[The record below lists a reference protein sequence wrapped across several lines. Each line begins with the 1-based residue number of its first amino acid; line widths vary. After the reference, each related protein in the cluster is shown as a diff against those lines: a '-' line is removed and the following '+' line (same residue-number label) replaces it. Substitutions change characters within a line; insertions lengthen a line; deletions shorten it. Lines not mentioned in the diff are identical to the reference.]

1 MRVEGVYV
9 LSVKTFTERIA
20 HIRREMERHG
30 IAFTLVLEHDVP
42 DLDAALVRATFAAS
56 ELLPQHQSLVLKHIA
71 AWRSAQSKAQRR
83 VLVFE
88 DDAVLAQDFAPRFD
102 AAMRAAEAL
111 EPGWLVNL
119 GGADAKVPDR
129 YFLEPGPLIRLPI
142 GTTEAYVTDLEAVTR
157 RLAWL
162 ESNKVTLPA
171 DHFLAELDPT
181 LGIEQYWLRP
191 PLVEQGSSTGLF
203 DSALDRSRGKH
214 SRAFNALRNRWSKF
228 QRRRLR
234 AWLVRARATLVGR

>member
-1 MRVEGVYV
+1 MRVDGVYV
-9 LSVKTFTERIA
+9 LSVRTFTERIA

-30 IAFTLVLEHDVP
+30 IAFELVLEHDVP
-42 DLDAALVRATFAAS
+42 ELDPALVRATFVPS

-71 AWRSAQSKAQRR
+71 AWRRAKSKAQRR
-83 VLVFE
+83 ILVFE
-88 DDAVLAQDFAPRFD
+88 DDAVLARDFAARFD
-102 AAMRAAEAL
+102 AAMRAAESLA
-111 EPGWLVNL
+111 PGWLVNL

-129 YFLEPGPLIRLPI
+129 YFLERGPLIRLPI

-162 ESNKVTLPA
+162 ERNKVGLPA
-171 DHFLAELDPT
+171 DHLLAELDPT

-191 PLVEQGSSTGLF
+191 PLVEQGSATGLF
-203 DSALDRSRGKH
+203 ESALDRSRRKH

-234 AWLVRARATLVGR
+234 AWLARARAMLAGR

>member
-1 MRVEGVYV
+1 MNVDGVYV

-20 HIRREMERHG
+20 HIRREMEQHG
-30 IAFTLVLEHDVP
+30 IAFTLILEHDVP

-56 ELLPQHQSLVLKHIA
+56 ELLPQHQSLVLKHIE
-71 AWRSAQSKAQRR
+71 AWRSAKTRAQRR
-83 VLVFE
+83 ILVFE
-88 DDAVLAQDFAPRFD
+88 DDAVLAQDFASRFD
-102 AAMRAAEAL
+102 AAMRAAESLA
-111 EPGWLVNL
+111 PGWLVNL

-129 YFLEPGPLIRLPI
+129 YFLEQGPLIRLPI

-162 ESNKVTLPA
+162 EGNKIGLPA
-171 DHFLAELDPT
+171 DHLLCEVDRT
-181 LGIEQYWLRP
+181 LGIAQYWLRP

-203 DSALDRSRGKH
+203 DSALDRSRSKH

-234 AWLVRARATLVGR
+234 AWLVRARAMLVGR